1 MLTRLICQNLPL
13 APPANLT
20 IPPPP
25 TGMLTARQRL
35 SQHAS
40 NAVCAACHQQTDP
53 VGLALEHF
61 DAMGV
66 WRDTDHGMPI
76 DDSGAYGGQSF
87 QGEIGLG
94 AMLRDHPAL
103 EPCLVQALYGVGV
116 GHLATEFDRAAFT
129 SLVHDFGAN
138 GARVRGLLSAI
149 VASDGFRYLPKAM

>member
-1 MLTRLICQNLPL
+1 M
-13 APPANLT
+13 
-20 IPPPP
+20 P
-25 TGMLTARQRL
+25 TSKKYTL
-35 SQHAS
+35 SRRTLLRG
-40 NAVCAACHQQTDP
+40 AACG
-53 VGLALEHF
+53 VGAAVALPIL

-76 DDSGAYGGQSF
+76 DDTGQYGGQTF